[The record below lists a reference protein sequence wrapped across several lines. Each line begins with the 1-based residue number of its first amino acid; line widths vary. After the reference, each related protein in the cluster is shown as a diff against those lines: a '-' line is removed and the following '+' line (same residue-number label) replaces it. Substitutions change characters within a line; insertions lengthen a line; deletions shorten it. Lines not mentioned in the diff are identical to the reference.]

1 MALTIRPKASATT
14 DAATRAT
21 VLHHEAEG
29 HGLAD
34 RVPELSL
41 EAQRIASTVAHG
53 VHGRRRSGP
62 GENFWQ
68 FRQLQAGDPTHLIDW
83 RRSASSDHLFIRERE
98 WETAHTVWLWPDLS
112 PSMAFK
118 SHLAQITKR
127 ERALVLT
134 FALGELLIRAG
145 ERIALMGVTQP
156 SQFRKTTTKIAEML
170 SARLKDKTLNT
181 STPPDERIGR
191 FASTIWIS
199 DFLDPID
206 QIAPRMRSLA
216 GNGTVG
222 HLIQV
227 LDPAEETLPYSG
239 RTEFVGVEGNERW
252 IADRAEG
259 LRAAYQAR
267 LLAHRDELASL
278 CRSLGWSFAVHH
290 TDRPATEPVLALILR
305 LAGQDVV
312 RAGAPKPASDEGA
325 RS

>member
-1 MALTIRPKASATT
+1 MALRSKAGPTATGS
-14 DAATRAT
+14 DRLA
-21 VLHHEAEG
+21 LLGHEAEG

-41 EAQRIASTVAHG
+41 EAQRIAATVAHG

-83 RRSASSDHLFIRERE
+83 RRSASSDHLYIRERE

-118 SHLAQITKR
+118 SHLAPIAKR
-127 ERALVLT
+127 ERALVLM

-145 ERIALMGVTQP
+145 ERIAVMGVTQP

-170 SARLKDKTLNT
+170 SARLKDKSLLA
-181 STPPDERIGR
+181 STPPEERIGR
-191 FASTIWIS
+191 FASTVWIS
-199 DFLDPID
+199 DFLDPIET
-206 QIAPRMRSLA
+206 IAPRMRSLA
-216 GNGTVG
+216 ANGAVG

-227 LDPAEETLPYSG
+227 LDPAEETLPYAG
-239 RTEFVGVEGNERW
+239 RTEFVGIEGSERW

-267 LLAHRDELASL
+267 LAAHRDELATL
-278 CRSLGWSFAVHH
+278 CRNLGWSFAVHH

-305 LAGQDVV
+305 LAGQDTARV
-312 RAGAPKPASDEGA
+312 KPATAPAAAEVGS
-325 RS
+325 

>member
-1 MALTIRPKASATT
+1 MALRVKTT
-14 DAATRAT
+14 AGAADPDRHA
-21 VLHHEAEG
+21 LLGHEAEG

-34 RVPELSL
+34 RVPELAM

-53 VHGRRRSGP
+53 VHGRKRSGP

-68 FRQLQAGDPTHLIDW
+68 FRQLQTGDPTHLIDW
-83 RRSASSDHLFIRERE
+83 RRSASSDHLYIRERE

-112 PSMAFK
+112 PSMAFR
-118 SHLAQITKR
+118 SHLAAISKR
-127 ERALVLT
+127 ERALVLM

-145 ERIALMGVTQP
+145 ERIAVMGVTQP

-170 SARLKDKTLNT
+170 TARLKDKALIA

-199 DFLDPID
+199 DFLDPIE

-222 HLIQV
+222 HLVQV

-239 RTEFVGVEGNERW
+239 RTEFVGVEGSERW

-259 LRAAYQAR
+259 LREAYVAR
-267 LLAHRDELASL
+267 LAAHRDELSSL

-290 TDRPATEPVLALILR
+290 TDKPATEPVLALILR
-305 LAGQDVV
+305 LAGHDAIV
-312 RAGAPKPASDEGA
+312 KPASVAAKSEA
-325 RS
+325 LQ

>member
-1 MALTIRPKASATT
+1 MALRARTGPDVKAS
-14 DAATRAT
+14 DR
-21 VLHHEAEG
+21 LMLLGHEAEG

-41 EAQRIASTVAHG
+41 QAQRIASTVAHG

-68 FRQLQAGDPTHLIDW
+68 FRQLQTGDPTHLIDW
-83 RRSASSDHLFIRERE
+83 RRSASSDHLYIRERE
-98 WETAHTVWLWPDLS
+98 WETAHTAWLWPDLS
-112 PSMAFK
+112 PSMAFQ
-118 SHLAQITKR
+118 SHLASISKR

-145 ERIALMGVTQP
+145 ERIAVMGVTQP

-170 SARLKDKTLNT
+170 SARLRDKSLIA
-181 STPPDERIGR
+181 STPPDEKIGR

-199 DFLDPID
+199 DFLDPIS

-216 GNGTVG
+216 GNGIVG

-227 LDPAEETLPYSG
+227 LDPAEETFPYTG
-239 RTEFVGVEGNERW
+239 RTEFVGVEGSERW

-267 LLAHRDELASL
+267 LAAHRDELATL
-278 CRSLGWSFAVHH
+278 CRNLGWSFAVHH

-305 LAGQDVV
+305 LAGQTVASSAPRITPDD
-312 RAGAPKPASDEGA
+312 AGISQ
-325 RS
+325 

>member
-1 MALTIRPKASATT
+1 MALRSKPKSAIAPN
-14 DAATRAT
+14 DRLA
-21 VLHHEAEG
+21 VLGHEADG

-34 RVPELSL
+34 RVPELAL

-68 FRQLQAGDPTHLIDW
+68 FRQLQTGDPTHLIDW
-83 RRSASSDHLFIRERE
+83 RRSASSDHLYIRERE

-112 PSMAFK
+112 PSMAFQ
-118 SHLAQITKR
+118 SHLASITKR
-127 ERALVLT
+127 ERTLVLM

-145 ERIALMGVTQP
+145 ERIAVMGLTQP

-170 SARLKDKTLNT
+170 SARLKDPTLAA
-181 STPPDERIGR
+181 SAPPDERIGR

-206 QIAPRMRSLA
+206 TIAPRMRSLA

-227 LDPAEETLPYSG
+227 LDPAEETLPYAG
-239 RTEFVGVEGNERW
+239 RTEFVGVEGSERW

-259 LRAAYQAR
+259 LREAYVAR
-267 LLAHRDELASL
+267 LAAHRDELSTL
-278 CRSLGWSFAVHH
+278 CRNLGWSFAVHH

-305 LAGQDVV
+305 LAGQNVTS
-312 RAGAPKPASDEGA
+312 AKPAAAPSHEVTP
-325 RS
+325 

>member
-1 MALTIRPKASATT
+1 VALRAKSSHTGEPT
-14 DAATRAT
+14 DKLAM
-21 VLHHEAEG
+21 LGHEAEG

-34 RVPELSL
+34 RVPELAM
-41 EAQRIASTVAHG
+41 EAQRIAATVAHG

-83 RRSASSDHLFIRERE
+83 RRSASSDHLYIRERE

-118 SHLAQITKR
+118 SHLSATTKR
-127 ERALVLT
+127 ERALVLM

-145 ERIALMGVTQP
+145 ERIAVMGVTQP

-170 SARLKDKTLNT
+170 TARLRDQTLIA
-181 STPPDERIGR
+181 STPPEERIGR

-199 DFLDPID
+199 DFLDPIE
-206 QIAPRMRSLA
+206 QIAPRMRTLA
-216 GNGTVG
+216 ANGTVG
-222 HLIQV
+222 HLVQV

-239 RTEFVGVEGNERW
+239 RTEFVGVEGSERW

-259 LRAAYQAR
+259 LRDAYLKRFA
-267 LLAHRDELASL
+267 AHRDELATL
-278 CRSLGWSFAVHH
+278 CRNLGWSFAVHH
-290 TDRPATEPVLALILR
+290 TDKPATEPVLALILR
-305 LAGQDVV
+305 LAGQDV
-312 RAGAPKPASDEGA
+312 AAPKPAAPVAQAEGVMP
-325 RS
+325 

>member
-1 MALTIRPKASATT
+1 MALRAKP
-14 DAATRAT
+14 AATSAVSDRLA
-21 VLHHEAEG
+21 LLGHEADG

-34 RVPELSL
+34 RVPELAL

-83 RRSASSDHLFIRERE
+83 RRSASSDHLYIRERE

-112 PSMAFK
+112 PSMAFQ
-118 SHLAQITKR
+118 SHLASTTKR
-127 ERALVLT
+127 ERTLVLM

-170 SARLKDKTLNT
+170 AARLKDATVIS
-181 STPPDERIGR
+181 STPPEERVGR

-199 DFLDPID
+199 DFLDPIET
-206 QIAPRMRSLA
+206 IAPRMRSLA

-227 LDPAEETLPYSG
+227 LDPAEETLPYTG
-239 RTEFVGVEGNERW
+239 RTEFVGIEGSERW

-267 LLAHRDELASL
+267 LLAHRDELATL
-278 CRSLGWSFAVHH
+278 CRNLGWSFAVHH

-305 LAGQDVV
+305 LAGQDIAIAKAATTVK
-312 RAGAPKPASDEGA
+312 AE
-325 RS
+325 

>member
-1 MALTIRPKASATT
+1 MALLRTKSDHTV
-14 DAATRAT
+14 AAADRLAI
-21 VLHHEAEG
+21 LGHEAEG

-41 EAQRIASTVAHG
+41 EAQRIAATVAHG

-68 FRQLQAGDPTHLIDW
+68 FRQLQTGDPTHLIDW
-83 RRSASSDHLFIRERE
+83 RRSASSDHLYIRERE

-118 SHLAQITKR
+118 SHLASLTKR

-145 ERIALMGVTQP
+145 ERIAVMGVTQP

-170 SARLKDKTLNT
+170 SARLRDKTLIA
-181 STPPDERIGR
+181 SQPPEERVGR
-191 FASTIWIS
+191 FASTVWIS
-199 DFLDPID
+199 DFLDPIE

-216 GNGTVG
+216 GNGTTG

-227 LDPAEETLPYSG
+227 LDPAEETLPYTG
-239 RTEFVGVEGNERW
+239 RTEFVGVEGSERW
-252 IADRAEG
+252 IADRAES
-259 LRAAYQAR
+259 LRDAYQAR
-267 LLAHRDELASL
+267 LAAHRDELSSL

-305 LAGQDVV
+305 LAGHDAV
-312 RAGAPKPASDEGA
+312 AAKPAAPTAEA
-325 RS
+325 TP